1 MQEENEKAVKSQ
13 PLNCEQIVNYYFLP
27 RFNRRVPLFFVS
39 NADFTEAVKKAHFIK
54 EFRGRVNF
62 LKIAKST

>member
-1 MQEENEKAVKSQ
+1 MQEKNEKAVKSQ

-27 RFNRRVPLFFVS
+27 RFNRRVSRFFVS
-39 NADFTEAVKKAHFIK
+39 YADFAETVKKAHFIK

-62 LKIAKST
+62 FKIAKST